1 MTSHARTLCCL
12 LLIASG
18 AESAA
23 GKTFQDRRPP
33 AGNAA
38 SPTPEG
44 ATAAARDPNPL
55 RRQVALSTLEHLLDL
70 SNDFDDCRAKI
81 KVRTQIAELLWKH
94 DEPRARRLLLDA
106 FQEIGS
112 LKLPANERRQ
122 LSHQVLRLIALHDTA
137 LAKKLLEEA
146 PAGGEPEAKAHGDHS
161 GTAEQYLR
169 LARDIAEADPER
181 AAQMVRASLDEGLSP
196 WHASALVVIRHRDAA
211 LADNIFGSI
220 LSAARRQP
228 APPLTAIAAL
238 AWYVSPNE
246 EEMLSGKDFASDPAR
261 RAAAIQF
268 LDLAQEII
276 LGQTGAGQTGAA
288 PVEGAKLYSFLQ
300 AVMPV
305 FDRHSPDRAAAIR
318 ARLSAAP
325 GRVSPEQLKELSDI
339 YSGDDVQE
347 LLNQAASARG
357 SRQQDGYYMKA
368 AMAALWGGDTELA
381 LSTVEKISDQQG
393 KVLVKS
399 IVRFQAGLRA
409 VAKRQMDVAHQHA
422 KEITFLP
429 SKVEL
434 YKRIAESLLDSQ
446 DRKGASEV
454 VEELET
460 LLEASGDGPEKA
472 LGLLELSGTVARYD
486 PKRGLEVLRSAV
498 KAINKADFSRK
509 PPDKGAAGTNLL
521 VPIPISLEML
531 NFKSFSIHAAGDFEQ
546 TLTTARML
554 TTREASVLAQLEAC
568 RAVLNAPADS
578 TNKPER
584 TKKGQGQ

>member
-1 MTSHARTLCCL
+1 MTSHVRTLCCL
-12 LLIASG
+12 LLLASG
-18 AESAA
+18 VESVA

-38 SPTPEG
+38 RPTPEG
-44 ATAAARDPNPL
+44 ATARDLNPL
-55 RRQVALSTLEHLLDL
+55 RRQVALATLEHLLDL
-70 SNDFDDCRAKI
+70 SNDFDDGKAKI

-94 DEPRARRLLLDA
+94 DEPRSRRLLLDA
-106 FQEIGS
+106 YQEIGS
-112 LKLPANERRQ
+112 LKLPANERLQ
-122 LSHQVLRLIALHDTA
+122 LSHRVLRLIALNDTT

-146 PAGGEPEAKAHGDHS
+146 PASGEPEAKAHGGHS
-161 GTAEQYLR
+161 TPAEQYLR
-169 LARDIAEADPER
+169 LARDIAATDPER
-181 AAQMVRASLDEGLSP
+181 AAQMVRDSLGEGLSP
-196 WHASALVVIRHRDAA
+196 WHASALVAIRRRDAA
-211 LADNIFGSI
+211 LADNLFGGI

-261 RAAAIQF
+261 RAAVAQF
-268 LDLAQEII
+268 LDLAQDII
-276 LGQTGAGQTGAA
+276 LGQMGTGQTGAA

-305 FDRHSPDRAAAIR
+305 FDKHAPDRAAAIR

-325 GRVSPEQLKELSDI
+325 GRVSPEQLKELSEI
-339 YSGDDVQE
+339 NSGDDVQE
-347 LLNQAASARG
+347 LLNQASSARG
-357 SRQQDGYYMKA
+357 SRQQDGYYMRA

-381 LSTVEKISDQQG
+381 LSTVERISDQQG
-393 KVLVKS
+393 RVLVRS
-399 IVRFQAGLRA
+399 IVRFQAGLKA
-409 VAKRQMDVAHQHA
+409 VAKAQTDVARQHA

-434 YKRIAESLLDSQ
+434 YRRIAESLLDSK
-446 DRKGASEV
+446 DRRGAAEV

-486 PKRGLEVLRSAV
+486 PKRALEVLRSAV
-498 KAINKADFSRK
+498 KAINKADFNRK
-509 PPDKGAAGTNLL
+509 PPDKESAGTSLL

-531 NFKSFSIHAAGDFEQ
+531 NFKSFSILAAGDFEQ

-554 TTREASVLAQLEAC
+554 TAREASVLAQLEAC

-578 TNKPER
+578 TSKPER
-584 TKKGQGQ
+584 TKKGQGL